1 MPTSSHATAAARAC
15 GHWTGQQVAEQFS
28 TARPAHAPR
37 NDDVSHRRAVDGSTC
52 NVLVLDTGAFPS
64 ITAAGASTFTANS
77 DAAMAY
83 ALLESGIV
91 SFDVEMW
98 DGDGNMILD
107 AFAGHGTFIAGLI
120 ANLAPGAKITVA
132 AGLSTFGDTDDAAI
146 AEALLARF
154 PEGGGDDP
162 PFDVVSMSFGGFCE
176 SDDPP
181 IAMSK
186 AIASIQSRYRTVDAD
201 DPTII
206 RERVIFVASAGNA
219 GSCRPTW
226 PASFENVI
234 AVGALGPD
242 GKAWFSNYGPWV
254 DACAPGVD
262 IVSCF
267 FDLGEEAGDAED
279 FNGWASWSGTI
290 VLGTDRGS
298 RDRLGVD
305 VPRWPRTRGRRADD
319 DVIRQPGHAAAWL
332 TRPPRPL
339 PLPLARHRGQSVLDP
354 FRSESDRKRPSRTSL
369 AGRPLL
375 VVAGPASHLAVG
387 QPVIP

>member
-1 MPTSSHATAAARAC
+1 M
-15 GHWTGQQVAEQFS
+15 
-28 TARPAHAPR
+28 
-37 NDDVSHRRAVDGSTC
+37 SHRRAVDGSTC

-154 PEGGGDDP
+154 PEGGDDDP
-162 PFDVVSMSFGGFCE
+162 PFDIVSMSFGGFCE

-267 FDLGEEAGDAED
+267 FDLGEEAGDATRTSTV
-279 FNGWASWSGTI
+279 GPAGAARRSRHRSWPPRSPGSGCAAAAAS
-290 VLGTDRGS
+290 S
-298 RDRLGVD
+298 RATSR
-305 VPRWPRTRGRRADD
+305 RRRHRADPATPPHGCSTAPATTAT
-319 DVIRQPGHAAAWL
+319 PGSAPWS
-332 TRPPRPL
+332 TRTE
-339 PLPLARHRGQSVLDP
+339 P
-354 FRSESDRKRPSRTSL
+354 FRSATRAAFPDVV
-369 AGRPLL
+369 GRGGRFVSWP
-375 VVAGPASHLAVG
+375 VPASHLAVG